1 METDSLAA
9 HVPVSDEGD
18 SSQDLKRQ
26 EKAIIKKRKILQN
39 VGICFAIVV
48 TLGAPFGIGF
58 WLFSLFPDSPGGPPL
73 ILSIF
78 SILFSLIFPFSVC
91 TVILNYYKKETERLK
106 QNWLNQYGI
115 QVSATVTKHEIIKE
129 VRRDHETR
137 YTYYIH
143 MTWEDPGTERS
154 YTFKQS
160 INKEYDFHFYP
171 QGKLLPVQFDP
182 DDPSFYIVHLTS
194 FTVSKSVL

>member
-1 METDSLAA
+1 MEPDSLTA
-9 HVPVSDEGD
+9 HVPVSDERKG
-18 SSQDLKRQ
+18 SHDLRRQ
-26 EKAIIKKRKILQN
+26 EKAITKKRKVLQN

-78 SILFSLIFPFSVC
+78 SILLSIVFPFSVC
-91 TVILNYYKKETERLK
+91 TIMLNHYKKETERLK
-106 QNWLNQYGI
+106 QNWLNQYGV
-115 QVSATVTKHEIIKE
+115 QVSATVTRHEVIKE

-143 MTWEDPGTERS
+143 LAWEDPGTERS
-154 YTFKQS
+154 YSFKQS
-160 INKEYDFHFYP
+160 INREAEFQFYS

-182 DDPSFYIVHLTS
+182 GDSSFYIVHC
-194 FTVSKSVL
+194 